1 MQIKHFMSVCVIQFS
16 LVLFKRTR
24 ILARC
29 RIHNEANAN
38 KVNNQVHANKRRMQT
53 SDFKGAVLAWAER
66 SVLDGTCKTLKKYRN
81 FLQTNGYLMKYQ
93 YDNISDRFK
102 QFEDIRVWLNDW
114 NGSGYSKYR
123 IQFCQNVYL
132 PPAAILKI
140 RTKYQQPKTM
150 TQKERYWFWK
160 HLSLKYTEKSS
171 NTNKEKPNLDGTTQ
185 LFCNGRYVKP
195 NTYRYNTMQSKE
207 SDTYRMYK

>member
-1 MQIKHFMSVCVIQFS
+1 MDSNVCMLITYCLQ
-16 LVLFKRTR
+16 

-140 RTKYQQPKTM
+140 RTKYQRTTKDNDTKRKILVLETSVSQIYRKIIKHKQRE
-150 TQKERYWFWK
+150 TQFGWNDSIVLQWKIRQTQHISLQHYAIKRIRYI
-160 HLSLKYTEKSS
+160 S
-171 NTNKEKPNLDGTTQ
+171 NVQ
-185 LFCNGRYVKP
+185 II
-195 NTYRYNTMQSKE
+195 
-207 SDTYRMYK
+207 